1 MTKHCFQT
9 INKPS
14 AQKFNSML
22 LSFFFLSITKYLNN
36 PIASTGQK
44 LNNLFKKL
52 SIVEKSS
59 YNTLATTTSISTV
72 ILWHNCKKLK
82 NLKEFLLQMKN
93 FEESADGPSF
103 QTKYTDKPLTMEG
116 NLNHLMQK
124 MSNFSS
130 ASD

>member
-1 MTKHCFQT
+1 MAKHCFQT

-59 YNTLATTTSISTV
+59 YNTFSISTL

-124 MSNFSS
+124 MSHFSS
-130 ASD
+130 TSN